1 MKLGHISAIMRIP
14 NAIPEV
20 QGYIRPEG
28 GNLSNELLFDPEKVV
43 QYDRPLAVGDEVVY
57 QEKIGANGII
67 AILVERH
74 TPGKP
79 IPKDKPAPPPTLE
92 EQYPGWIV
100 IHNR

>member
-1 MKLGHISAIMRIP
+1 MKLGHICAIMRIP
-14 NAIPEV
+14 NGIPEI
-20 QGYIRPEG
+20 QGWIRPDG
-28 GNLSNELLFDPEKVV
+28 GDLSVELLFDPAKVV

-92 EQYPGWIV
+92 EMYPGTYV